1 FAWDGFGRPVVVLSP
16 YKLSP
21 EKFKS
26 FTYDAGV
33 DGGSPEGRLV
43 EVWLRYS
50 ETETQGAPA
59 GFEVCY
65 PSDQF
70 TRVDEFFQV
79 EVGERTN
86 LSDQRDPVSVAGHT
100 ADARDALQAL
110 DPSAPSLYD
119 ESVPY
124 QTFPDPEGAAR
135 WLIPLGLVRWKPA
148 QVAGQTGNF
157 VARVSDDKALSRS
170 SRRYVGVVA
179 ESLGAADG
187 RIRLPDRAK

>member
-1 FAWDGFGRPVVVLSP
+1 ARCALSSPNSARPSRASRRRSRSWTGGCGRSSNGRCTDVATKQTERPQYFENQYLGAADLTAAVEYARSQQARHALGGHTWGIAMGLDLVEKASSSVGGQVDVFVQPGFAWDGFGRPVVVLSP

-21 EKFKS
+21 EEFKS

-70 TRVDEFFQV
+70 TRVDEFF
-79 EVGERTN
+79 
-86 LSDQRDPVSVAGHT
+86 
-100 ADARDALQAL
+100 
-110 DPSAPSLYD
+110 
-119 ESVPY
+119 
-124 QTFPDPEGAAR
+124 
-135 WLIPLGLVRWKPA
+135 
-148 QVAGQTGNF
+148 
-157 VARVSDDKALSRS
+157 
-170 SRRYVGVVA
+170 
-179 ESLGAADG
+179 
-187 RIRLPDRAK
+187 